1 MATITA
7 SSRGIDAAV
16 PAYVPQPLPGPQP
29 PVDRTLGWAAP
40 TATRPRLSATGSG
53 QGLNG
58 NIATKGKAAAYK
70 IKHTNV
76 LLKVDAKGP
85 IMVGQDADKETMNRA
100 NLFVR
105 IRVIRSSSSFS
116 LIGNAQLNG
125 IGSQPDR
132 DRRHPVSSRD
142 YRYFVAPSGYRVR
155 LFMDSRLIEGD
166 GGP

>member
-7 SSRGIDAAV
+7 SSMGIDAAV
-16 PAYVPQPLPGPQP
+16 SAYVPQPLPGPQP
-29 PVDRTLGWAAP
+29 PVDRALGWAAP

-58 NIATKGKAAAYK
+58 NITTKGKAAAYK

-76 LLKVDAKGP
+76 LLKVDAKGL
-85 IMVGQDADKETMNRA
+85 IVVGQDAEKETMNRA

-116 LIGNAQLNG
+116 LIGNAQLKGTLKN
-125 IGSQPDR
+125 
-132 DRRHPVSSRD
+132 SRCLCRTRKP
-142 YRYFVAPSGYRVR
+142 RYVRVR
-155 LFMDSRLIEGD
+155 NSTIIKAFEKRD
-166 GGP
+166 